1 MLSAVLWGQFK
12 SDVVQQGLPQSSDL
26 NQIHSQGSLFDPN
39 RFSINHG
46 FSMSL
51 LSFGG
56 QPMNI
61 STYTNQMTYLL
72 NENSWIQT
80 DMALVMPSGVQS
92 SLSGLGLQNNLFYRA
107 SLGYKPFS
115 NVQINLSFEKMPA
128 YYYRPNHHLKTYH
141 RSIW

>member
-1 MLSAVLWGQFK
+1 MDSIKQIIYLLMLSAVLWGQFK

-61 STYTNQMTYLL
+61 R
-72 NENSWIQT
+72 IQT

-128 YYYRPNHHLKTYH
+128 YYYRPNRHLKTYH